1 MHSNVFVVVVFLI
14 CSNVALMV
22 HDKIDSKVT
31 DDSVSQFKLTKL
43 LLVLRVVFSE
53 TAEPVLQ

>member
-1 MHSNVFVVVVFLI
+1 
-14 CSNVALMV
+14 MV

>member
-31 DDSVSQFKLTKL
+31 DDSVSHFKLTKL
-43 LLVLRVVFSE
+43 LLVLSVVFSE

>member
-1 MHSNVFVVVVFLI
+1 
-14 CSNVALMV
+14 LMV

-31 DDSVSQFKLTKL
+31 DDSVSHFKLTKL
-43 LLVLRVVFSE
+43 LLVLSVVFSE

>member
-53 TAEPVLQ
+53 TAGPVLQ